1 MSEDTNEL
9 NFIRDEMKNNLSIR
23 TTLLTFCFTSVIT
36 TIGFGLTHFDK
47 IPFVIY
53 LLPIII
59 TVTFSCRI
67 TYYKDK
73 QCKMNAYLKF
83 FHKDSVKYETI
94 YTEALKI
101 NDFCLAN
108 KFCSIIINNELFIL
122 SIVCSILYYYKFSET
137 MKYEN
142 NKLLYIFCI
151 LLPALLGIIQL
162 KILAKVTSYTKKT
175 KYYYDRL
182 YDEFEF
188 RN

>member
-36 TIGFGLTHFDK
+36 TIGFGLTHFDT
-47 IPFVIY
+47 IPFIIY

-94 YTEALKI
+94 YTESLKI

-122 SIVCSILYYYKFSET
+122 SIVCSILYYYKFSGT
-137 MKYEN
+137 MKETVNLTVYCR
-142 NKLLYIFCI
+142 KLVCTTLLIRQAKMIF
-151 LLPALLGIIQL
+151 
-162 KILAKVTSYTKKT
+162 
-175 KYYYDRL
+175 
-182 YDEFEF
+182 
-188 RN
+188 

>member
-1 MSEDTNEL
+1 MNGDTNEL

-36 TIGFGLTHFDK
+36 TIGFGLTQFDT
-47 IPFVIY
+47 IPFIIY

-73 QCKMNAYLKF
+73 QCKMNAYLKY

-94 YTEALKI
+94 YTDILKI

-108 KFCSIIINNELFIL
+108 KFCSIIINFELITL
-122 SIVCSILYYYKFSET
+122 SIVCSILYYYKFSKT
-137 MKYEN
+137 MVYES
-142 NKLLYIFCI
+142 NKPLYIFCI
-151 LLPALLGIIQL
+151 LLPVLLIILQL

-175 KYYYDRL
+175 KYYYDKL